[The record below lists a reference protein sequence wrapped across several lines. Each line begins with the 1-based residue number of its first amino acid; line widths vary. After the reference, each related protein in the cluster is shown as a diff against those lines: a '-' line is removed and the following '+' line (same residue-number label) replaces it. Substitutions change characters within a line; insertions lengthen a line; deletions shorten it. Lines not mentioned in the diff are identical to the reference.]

1 MRRGSY
7 ARRIVGMPSD
17 VVDWELAIATGSRL
31 APKGPV
37 MSLAQARSIVHE
49 LRTLSDQAVAP
60 VRECTGLISP
70 SNAPGAEVVDRA
82 TWIRSNVDAFQFV
95 LEPILDRVRQ
105 AAGTGGVAEVGSRVT
120 AIQLG
125 AVLAWLSGK
134 VLGQYEAISALGKAP
149 QLLLVA
155 PNIVKV
161 ADTLAVDRRDFAM
174 WVCLHEETHR
184 VQFTATPWLSDYMA
198 AQVRALLVGVDV
210 PVSELIRRSRTIF
223 VAVIQVLR
231 GKAESTEVIKALQ
244 TPAQR
249 VIFDQLTA
257 FMSLLEGHADVVMD
271 EVGPAIV
278 PSVELIR
285 ERFDARRANPGAMD
299 SLTRRMLGMDAKM
312 RQYSDGAKFV
322 RAVMDQVGMD
332 GFNRVWESQSTL
344 PSLEEIA
351 HPGGWVSRVHG

>member
-1 MRRGSY
+1 MRGSY

-17 VVDWELAIATGSRL
+17 VVNWELAIATGSRL

-184 VQFTATPWLSDYMA
+184 VQFTATPWLSDYLA
-198 AQVRALLVGVDV
+198 AQVRSLLVGVDV

-231 GKAESTEVIKALQ
+231 GKCESTEVIKALQ

-271 EVGPAIV
+271 QVGPEIV